1 MSNLNY
7 QFYCLSFNN
16 PTRKENM
23 TRRFNTA
30 GINCKFYEGVNEQ
43 DYRLKDRNDTYGWSC
58 MYGHLDMINDFYYN
72 TVKPFGVF
80 CEDDIFIHKNLK
92 NLLPTIM
99 VDFYYMN
106 LDVLLLGYL
115 LPFKLDT
122 QINYQHFPIKY
133 VSPNSKNT
141 YYHYPDDVWGTQMYM
156 LSRDSAKKLLDK
168 YGFSSGYAD
177 RTINDKNITPFSA
190 DWTLTKDGNR
200 VLISQIM
207 ATEDN
212 QNHYGHE
219 GQRIFHQN
227 CFNAN
232 FDPELFIV

>member
-23 TRRFNTA
+23 TRRFNIA
-30 GINCKFYEGVNEQ
+30 GIDCKMYEGVNEQ
-43 DYRLKDRNDTYGWSC
+43 DHRITDKNNMRCLSFT
-58 MYGHLDMINDFYYN
+58 YGHLDMINDFYYN
-72 TVKPFGVF
+72 TDKPFGIF
-80 CEDDIFIHKNLK
+80 CEDDIFIHKDLK
-92 NLLPTIM
+92 NLLPNIM
-99 VDFYYMN
+99 TDFYYMN

-115 LPFKLDT
+115 LPFKLDS
-122 QINYQHFPIKY
+122 QMKYQQFPIKY
-133 VSPNSKNT
+133 ISPKKQI
-141 YYHYPDDVWGTQMYM
+141 YYEYPDDVWGAQMYM
-156 LSRDSAKKLLDK
+156 LSRNNAKKLLDR
-168 YGFSSGYAD
+168 YSFSSGYYE
-177 RTINDKNITPFSA
+177 RTKHDNSLKCFSS

-200 VLISQIM
+200 AIISPM
-207 ATEDN
+207 LATEDN
-212 QNHYGHE
+212 QSDYDDY